1 MNRRRFLT
9 ILAAATA
16 FGPRAAAA
24 EDWRGLALGAD
35 ILVRLEGD
43 GAARAL
49 RDLPAQI
56 ARIEETFSLYRA
68 SELTRLNHQGH
79 AQPSD
84 WMARALAL
92 CDRLHHATGGAFD
105 PTVQPL
111 WRALADGG
119 DTAAAQDLIG
129 WTKLHIGPKTLRLAP
144 GQALTLN
151 GMAQGFAADLLRDW
165 LATRGFDRALV
176 NMGEYAALGGPYR
189 VEIDG
194 LGAAT
199 LSGTALAISRTD
211 ALRIGGRAHI
221 LHPKGQPPIW
231 RAAAVEADQAALADG
246 LSTALIFTQKAQV
259 PDVAAS
265 LPGIRRIWLGDD
277 TGLARVL

>member
-1 MNRRRFLT
+1 MRRRRFLA
-9 ILAAATA
+9 ILAAAGALT
-16 FGPRAAAA
+16 PRAGAA
-24 EDWRGLALGAD
+24 EDWRGVALGAD
-35 ILVRLEGD
+35 ISVRLEGTD
-43 GAARAL
+43 AARAL
-49 RDLPAQI
+49 RDLPAMI
-56 ARIEETFSLYRA
+56 TRIEDTFSLYRP
-68 SELTRLNHQGH
+68 SELTRLNHDGS

-84 WMARALAL
+84 WMAQALAM
-92 CDRLHHATGGAFD
+92 CDRLHYATNGVFD

-119 DTAAAQDLIG
+119 NTAAAQDLIG
-129 WTKLHIGPKTLRLAP
+129 WTKLQRTSDALRLAP

-151 GMAQGFAADLLRDW
+151 GIAQGLAADLLRDW
-165 LATRGFDRALV
+165 LAARGFDRALV

-189 VEIDG
+189 MELDD

-211 ALRIGGRAHI
+211 ALTIGGQAHI
-221 LHPKGQPPIW
+221 LHPKGRPPIW

-259 PDVAAS
+259 SEVAAS